1 MASQVWDVPVVRV
14 LVLSMV
20 GLRAVP
26 AQGMHSRR
34 MLRRA
39 MVGFW
44 VMVVGLVGW
53 AGRNKGREMVGNRT
67 FQETM

>member
-1 MASQVWDVPVVRV
+1 MRV
-14 LVLSMV
+14 LVLSRV

-53 AGRNKGREMVGNRT
+53 DGRNEGRRWWGIVP
-67 FQETM
+67 FKK